1 MNRPV
6 PSELL
11 DKYLNGTCSS
21 PECEEVEAWY
31 QSYENN
37 PELNSV
43 FPESQNGEY
52 SNAVFEKIRSKIKLR
67 EIKEKNARKVPIQK
81 LFIINGLL
89 NQAIRTS
96 NTIKNG
102 RFRLHGAAF
111 EQSQITIVI

>member
-11 DKYLNGTCSS
+11 DKYLNGNCSS
-21 PECEEVEAWY
+21 QECEEVEAWY
-31 QSYENN
+31 QSFENN

-67 EIKEKNARKVPIQK
+67 EIKEKNTRKVPIQK
-81 LFIINGLL
+81 LSMISSLL
-89 NQAIRTS
+89 NQASS
-96 NTIKNG
+96 NIIKNE
-102 RFRLHGAAF
+102 RFRLYGAAF
-111 EQSQITIVI
+111 EQSKIAIVT